1 MDSGAKESIVKL
13 RQLRD
18 ALCKKQTEWKQAFA
32 VKDAILTELKSL
44 KDAAGDDDVTR
55 EALVAKIDS
64 LLILI
69 DPERQKEL
77 GV

>member
-18 ALCKKQTEWKQAFA
+18 TLCKKQTEWKQAFA
-32 VKDAILTELKSL
+32 VKDVILTELKSL

>member
-77 GV
+77 EV